1 MFYNLQIY
9 YLVLSKNIIRVM
21 SGIFDGINYEA
32 VFLALI
38 LIYPLLGQAQ
48 NVFGTVNSAEGP
60 VPFASVYVEGGTQG
74 TSSNAKGS
82 YQLQLDLGEY
92 ILIAKSQGYRT
103 ESKKITIVPNQNLE
117 INFKLVEDALGLE
130 DIVVSATRNRVERK
144 QTPVIVSSIK
154 TRLLTATQSLSLADG
169 LSYAPGVRVETNC
182 QNCGFT
188 QVRLNGLDGGYTQ
201 ILLNSRPVFTSLLG
215 VYGLE
220 QIPTN
225 IIERVEVVRS
235 GGSALFGSNAIAGTI
250 NVITKDPILNTWEV
264 GSNLAIIDGESL
276 DRNVTFNTSTVAD
289 DLSSGITLYGTY
301 RNREEYDANDDGFT
315 ELVELRN
322 TTVGARAFVKPN
334 DRSKVSMTLN
344 AIREYRRGGDRLN
357 LAPQFTDITEELDH
371 DTFIGGV
378 DYEIFS
384 KDQTEKYQ
392 LYTSASYTNRDSYY
406 GGLGGGRTRQDS
418 LTANNAFGT
427 TKDLALVNGGQYTKF
442 FKNDDVLTTG
452 AEYNITSTEDLI
464 PGYNRSIGQN
474 VNSLG
479 IYAQYEWKPSKKFT
493 ALVGTRLDNIDVNGV
508 YTVDELSREVDL
520 NQTALSPRL
529 TLAYLLTEEIRLR
542 GGYARGFR
550 APQAFNEDLHIS
562 SVGGEPQFVILSDD
576 LNTEYSNAFTTSIN
590 YSKTKNLLQ
599 MDFLLEG
606 FYTTIEDP
614 FTLVSTGATLA
625 NGSIL
630 EEVRNGAQAR
640 VYGSNFEMGI
650 SPDPQ
655 WRFQLGGTLQ
665 RSEYDEEQ
673 VLFESNG
680 VAGEHDIVIDEFVRV
695 PNLYGYLNATWLPSK
710 KFNID
715 LTGTY
720 TGDMIVPLVV
730 SDSGFLSLNEVDPFF
745 DLNVKLESHIDFT
758 EEFMVT
764 LTGGVKN
771 IFNSYQNDF
780 DSGPTR
786 DSDYV
791 YGPALPRTF
800 FVGIRFGRFH

>member
-1 MFYNLQIY
+1 MFE
-9 YLVLSKNIIRVM
+9 LSKWKAYLLICFAII
-21 SGIFDGINYEA
+21 N
-32 VFLALI
+32 LAEVHS
-38 LIYPLLGQAQ
+38 Q
-48 NVFGTVNSAEGP
+48 NQKVSGTVSSTEGI
-60 VPFASVYVEGGTQG
+60 VPFASVFVEGGTQG
-74 TSSNAKGS
+74 TSSNAAGN
-82 YQLQLDLGEY
+82 YQLELDAGEY
-92 ILIAKSQGYRT
+92 VLIVKSQGYRT
-103 ESKKITIVPNQNLE
+103 ERIKISVASNQNLE
-117 INFKLVEDALGLE
+117 VNFKLVEDALGLE
-130 DIVVSATRNRVERK
+130 DVVVSATRNRVERK

-154 TRLLTATQSLSLADG
+154 PRLLTATQSLSLADG

-201 ILLNSRPVFTSLLG
+201 VLLNSRPVFTSLLG

-250 NVITKDPILNTWEV
+250 NVITKDPVLNTWEV
-264 GSNLAIIDGESL
+264 GSNLAIIDGVSL
-276 DRNVTFNTSTVAD
+276 DKNVTFNTSNIAD

-301 RNREEYDANDDGFT
+301 RNREEYDANGDGFT

-322 TTVGARAFVKPN
+322 TTVGARAFLKPN
-334 DRSKVSMTLN
+334 DRSKVSLNLN
-344 AIREYRRGGDRLN
+344 AIREFRRGGDRLH
-357 LAPQFTDITEELDH
+357 LAPPFTDITEELDH

-378 DYEIFS
+378 DYEVLS
-384 KDQTEKYQ
+384 KDQSSKYQ
-392 LYTSASYTNRDSYY
+392 LYTSASYTDRDSYY

-427 TKDLALVNGGQYTKF
+427 TKDLAWVNGGQYTKF

-464 PGYNRSIGQN
+464 PGYNRSIDQN

-479 IYAQYEWKPSKKFT
+479 IYVQYEWKPSKKFT
-493 ALVGTRLDNIDVNGV
+493 ALFGTRFDNIDVDGV
-508 YTVDELSREVDL
+508 YKVDELSREVDL

-529 TLAYLLTEEIRLR
+529 TLAYLLNDKIRLR

-576 LNTEYSNAFTTSIN
+576 LKTEFSNAFTTSIN
-590 YSKTKNLLQ
+590 YSETRNLLQ
-599 MDFLLEG
+599 IDFLLEG
-606 FYTTIEDP
+606 FYTSLEDP

-640 VYGSNFEMGI
+640 VYGSNFELGI
-650 SPDPQ
+650 SPDPK

-665 RSEYDEEQ
+665 RSEYDEGQ

-680 VAGEHDIVIDEFVRV
+680 VAGEQDIIVDEFIRV

-720 TGDMIVPLVV
+720 TGEMIVPLVV
-730 SDSGFLSLNEVDPFF
+730 SDTGFLALNEVDPFF
-745 DLNVKLESHIDFT
+745 DLNVKLESHIDFS
-758 EEFMVT
+758 EEFMIT

-791 YGPALPRTF
+791 YGPALPRTL
-800 FVGIRFGRFH
+800 FVGVKFGRFH